1 VYFEPRGT
9 DVRNFSFP
17 FWVPIAAAIVS
28 VAACSAPGSSRF
40 GVGGSVGSGAN
51 GTGNGTGTG
60 NGSPTGS
67 GASGL
72 GGGFG
77 SGAGNGTGGSAGPC
91 EKLECQAMIDA
102 CSSKGKSPTTITGY
116 VYDPAGAVP
125 LYNVYVYIPND
136 ALSPIAEGNPTC
148 TQCEAPA
155 SGNPVVGALT
165 DYTGK
170 FVLDAS
176 SANVPHEWGV
186 PSGANIPLVLQVGK
200 WRRQVTIPMVTACEA
215 NAQPD
220 PSTPANKL
228 RLPAKTSEG
237 SMPLIAF
244 TSGCDPAECFLRHI
258 GIDDSEFVAP
268 GGNGH
273 VHFYTGQD
281 ASGGGDASMVNGGNA
296 STDTYQ
302 WWTSSANLLKYDII
316 FNACECN
323 PNDRGASAYPA
334 MEAYLNGG
342 GRLFATHYY
351 YNWFAPSTGPAD
363 FQSVVNWVPGIDS
376 GFNTEI
382 PNFNNYYIDQGFPK
396 GQAFAK
402 WLQNAG
408 VTQTLGFINLTDTRY
423 DMDTVTSKAT
433 DWIYNAN
440 SELNTASN
448 SNYSSMY
455 MSFNAPTTAAVAK
468 QCGRAVFSDVHLS
481 GSSDDS
487 TFPNECQNADPGGS
501 HAVNEKA
508 LEFLFFD
515 LSSCVQDNSKP
526 PPPPPPIQ

>member
-1 VYFEPRGT
+1 M
-9 DVRNFSFP
+9 RNFSLP
-17 FWVPIAAAIVS
+17 LWVPVAASIIT
-28 VAACSAPGSSRF
+28 VAACSAPGQSRF
-40 GVGGSVGSGAN
+40 GVGGSVGSGAGN

-60 NGSPTGS
+60 NSQSASGS
-67 GASGL
+67 GAQGL

-77 SGAGNGTGGSAGPC
+77 SGAGNGAGGGSGQCTNLQCTA
-91 EKLECQAMIDA
+91 QTDA
-102 CSSKGKSPTTITGY
+102 CSAKGKSPTTISGY

-125 LYNVYVYIPND
+125 LYNVYVYIPNTTP
-136 ALSPIAEGNPTC
+136 SPIATGNPTC

-165 DYTGK
+165 DYTGH
-170 FVLDAS
+170 FVIDAS
-176 SANVPHEWGV
+176 STNNPNEWGV

-200 WRRQVTIPMVTACEA
+200 WRRQITLPTVTACEA
-215 NAQPD
+215 NAIPD
-220 PSTPANKL
+220 PSTPSAKL
-228 RLPAKTSEG
+228 RLPANSSEG
-237 SMPLIAF
+237 DMPLIAF

-258 GIDDSEFVAP
+258 GISDSEFVPP

-281 ASGGGDASMVNGGNA
+281 AENVNGGTDASMVAGGNN
-296 STDTYQ
+296 SGDTYQ
-302 WWTSSANLLKYDII
+302 WWTSSANLLKYDIV

-323 PNDRGASAYPA
+323 PNDRGQSAYPA

-351 YNWFAPSTGPAD
+351 YNWFAPPTGPSD
-363 FQSVVNWVPGIDS
+363 FQSVVNWAPGLAQ

-396 GQAFAK
+396 GQAFAE
-402 WLQNAG
+402 WLQHAG
-408 VTQTLGFINLTDTRY
+408 VTQQLGFINLADTRW
-423 DMDTVTSKAT
+423 DMDTVTSKST

-440 SELNTASN
+440 SELKTATN

-487 TFPNECQNADPGGS
+487 TFPNECQNADPDGS

-515 LSSCVQDNSKP
+515 LSSCVQDNSQP
-526 PPPPPPIQ
+526 PPPPPPVQ